1 MLTGVPGRRRS
12 ARAVRATLR
21 AVAKRRGTS
30 RPRADRAPQQRAAKS
45 GATKRATPP
54 KPPPKSPARPP
65 RSGPGPTT
73 RALATV
79 KRFGFLFV
87 LLAAIG
93 AGVLVG
99 VMQGRGDE
107 GEGFGDATTTATTQ
121 APFRSNQDDVRGQ
134 PAKQVF
140 AHTCGTCHT
149 LRAAGVTGIAGPDL
163 DKLDLTASRVRQ
175 IIRTGSLDSAMPAN
189 LLEGDDAD
197 RVARYVARVSQA
209 SRGE

>member
-1 MLTGVPGRRRS
+1 MADGS
-12 ARAVRATLR
+12 ALRATLPS
-21 AVAKRRGTS
+21 VAKRRGTS
-30 RPRADRAPQQRAAKS
+30 RPRADRVPQQRAAKP
-45 GATKRATPP
+45 GATRRAAGPEP
-54 KPPPKSPARPP
+54 GSEPPARPP
-65 RSGPGPTT
+65 RRGPGLAA

-79 KRFGFLFV
+79 RRFGFLLV

-93 AGVLVG
+93 GGVLVG

-107 GEGFGDATTTATTQ
+107 GQGFGDATTSATTH

-149 LRAAGVTGIAGPDL
+149 LRAAGVTGIAGPNL
-163 DKLDLTASRVRQ
+163 DRLDLTATRVRQ

-197 RVARYVARVSQA
+197 RVARYVARASRA
-209 SRGE
+209 SRGK

>member
-1 MLTGVPGRRRS
+1 VADG
-12 ARAVRATLR
+12 AAARATL
-21 AVAKRRGTS
+21 ASVAKRRGTS
-30 RPRADRAPQQRAAKS
+30 RPRADRAAQQRPARSSAAERADRAPESKPPARGQRS
-45 GATKRATPP
+45 GAG
-54 KPPPKSPARPP
+54 PAA
-65 RSGPGPTT
+65 

-79 KRFGFLFV
+79 RRFGFLFV

-93 AGVLVG
+93 GGVLVG
-99 VMQGRGDE
+99 VMQGRSDRG
-107 GEGFGDATTTATTQ
+107 GGFGEATGTTTTQ
-121 APFRSNQDDVRGQ
+121 APFRSNQDDVRGK

-163 DKLDLTASRVRQ
+163 DKLDLSATRVRQ

-197 RVARYVARVSQA
+197 RVARYVAGVSRA
-209 SRGE
+209 SRER